1 MCPLRF
7 NSYQKEQSYASAN
20 DSQLNCKRQGCRFFG
35 RKMDQNLIDQIRR
48 ANDIVDVI
56 QGYIP
61 LKRVGSN
68 YRGLCPFHNDSRP
81 SLYVSQSK
89 QIFKCFA
96 CGKAGN
102 VIGFVADFEK
112 LTFIEA
118 VKKLALR
125 AGIKVPEYEKTKVV
139 NTKREQLL
147 SVYKSAAE
155 FFTSSLF
162 AFGKDVLDYLKKRS
176 FSPETAKELQL
187 GYALNSEKALL
198 NHLLKEGYS
207 VSLLKDSGLF
217 GNYSGGLTDLF
228 KDRLMFPIHNSLG
241 EVIAFGGRILEHKEG
256 VGKYINSPGTELYT
270 KGKELYGLFKT
281 KYNINKAGTA
291 IVCEGYFDFL
301 RLYENGFTNSVA
313 SLGTALTEDQIS
325 LLARFGHRVIMLY
338 DGDSAG
344 IKAAVRAGLLCLSR
358 GMEVL
363 IANLPAEEDPDS
375 LILKQGKKAMQ
386 EVVDKSIPLISFLA
400 TDARPEQPTAERIE
414 LILDALRVLKD
425 RIKQELL
432 IKDVSEAFGISEGAL
447 INKLHRSSS
456 LAVPSQSTEKIIP
469 QNESFEE
476 RNILVLALKDYE
488 SYKLLASELDLSYFN
503 NKRYRQV
510 YNFLI
515 TQNLKSEPWE
525 PAALLDNIEN
535 NEIKEGLAEL
545 LFEDLQPMCFEDCLT
560 GLRIRK
566 VQRDLEEMDR
576 AISKDPKN
584 LELLKEK
591 EKLAI
596 KYRQMTRKVVNKV
609 LY

>member
-1 MCPLRF
+1 
-7 NSYQKEQSYASAN
+7 
-20 DSQLNCKRQGCRFFG
+20 
-35 RKMDQNLIDQIRR
+35 MDQNLIDQIRR

-61 LKRVGSN
+61 LKKVGSN

-102 VIGFVADFEK
+102 VIGFVSDFEK
-112 LTFIEA
+112 LSFIEA

-125 AGIKVPEYEKTKVV
+125 AGISVPEYEKTKVV

-155 FFTSSLF
+155 FYTSALF
-162 AFGKDVLDYLKKRS
+162 NFGQEVLEYLKKRS
-176 FSPETAKELQL
+176 ISPETAKELQL

-207 VSLLKDSGLF
+207 VSLLKDAGLF

-241 EVIAFGGRILEHKEG
+241 EVIAFGGRITEPKEG

-281 KYNINKAGTA
+281 KYQISKAGTA
-291 IVCEGYFDFL
+291 IISEGYFDFL

-325 LLARFGHRVIMLY
+325 LLARFGNRVIMLY

-358 GMEVL
+358 GIEVL
-363 IANLPAEEDPDS
+363 IASLPADEDPDS
-375 LILKQGKKAMQ
+375 LILKQGNKAMQ
-386 EVVDKSIPLISFLA
+386 EVLDKAIPIISFLA
-400 TDARPEQPTAERIE
+400 TDPRPEQPTAERIE
-414 LILDALRVLKD
+414 LLLDALRMVKD

-432 IKDVSEAFGISEGAL
+432 LQEVSDAFGITVGAL
-447 INKLHRSSS
+447 TSKLRRSSS
-456 LAVPSQSTEKIIP
+456 LVAAVSSEQIVP
-469 QNESFEE
+469 QYDNFEE
-476 RNILVLALKDYE
+476 RNVLIFALRDYE
-488 SYKLLASELDLSYFN
+488 SYKLLASELDLGYFN

-515 TQNLKSEPWE
+515 SANLKSEPWE
-525 PAALLDNIEN
+525 PEALLDNIEN
-535 NEIKEGLAEL
+535 NEIKESLAEL
-545 LFEDLQPMCFEDCLT
+545 LFEDLQQMRFEDCLT

-566 VQRDLEEMDR
+566 IQRDLEEMDR
-576 AISKDPKN
+576 AISKDPNN

-596 KYRQMTRKVVNKV
+596 KYRQMTKKVVNKV

>member
-1 MCPLRF
+1 
-7 NSYQKEQSYASAN
+7 
-20 DSQLNCKRQGCRFFG
+20 
-35 RKMDQNLIDQIRR
+35 
-48 ANDIVDVI
+48 
-56 QGYIP
+56 
-61 LKRVGSN
+61 
-68 YRGLCPFHNDSRP
+68 
-81 SLYVSQSK
+81 
-89 QIFKCFA
+89 
-96 CGKAGN
+96 
-102 VIGFVADFEK
+102 
-112 LTFIEA
+112 
-118 VKKLALR
+118 
-125 AGIKVPEYEKTKVV
+125 
-139 NTKREQLL
+139 
-147 SVYKSAAE
+147 VYKSAAE

-162 AFGKDVLDYLKKRS
+162 AFGQNVLDYLKKRS

-217 GNYSGGLTDLF
+217 GNYGGGLTDLF

-241 EVIAFGGRILEHKEG
+241 EVIAFGGRILEPKEG

-281 KYNINKAGTA
+281 KYNISKAGTA
-291 IVCEGYFDFL
+291 IICEGYFDFL

-313 SLGTALTEDQIS
+313 SLGTALTEDQIN
-325 LLARFGHRVIMLY
+325 LLARFCNRVIMLY

-375 LILKQGKKAMQ
+375 LILKQGKMAMQ
-386 EVVDKSIPLISFLA
+386 EVVDKSIPLINFLA
-400 TDARPEQPTAERIE
+400 TDPRPEQPTAERIE
-414 LILDALRVLKD
+414 LILDALRILKD

-432 IKDVSEAFGISEGAL
+432 LQEVSDAFGITVGAL
-447 INKLHRSSS
+447 NSKLRRSSVS
-456 LAVPSQSTEKIIP
+456 VSAESSEQTVPQY
-469 QNESFEE
+469 ESFEE
-476 RNILVLALKDYE
+476 RNVLALALKDYE
-488 SYKLLASELDLSYFN
+488 SYKLLANDLDSSYFN

-535 NEIKEGLAEL
+535 NEIKESLAEL
-545 LFEDLQPMCFEDCLT
+545 LFEDLQQMCFEDCLT

-584 LELLKEK
+584 MELLKEK
-591 EKLAI
+591 EKLAL
-596 KYRQMTRKVVNKV
+596 KYRQMTKKVVNKV